1 MPRVLLP
8 RLPFSQHALGKCR
21 GGQMDCGAGWRRTL
35 HDDGWG
41 KMNLHRASAYTLKG
55 NIFKV
60 IFNLR
65 FFKSKFLFENSYN
78 LNCIYVLLNIGY
90 QVQIFT
96 EGKKRSCHY
105 IAETAFCWCSCSLLC
120 LRSLIHEKISFGIEI
135 ARERK
140 IEMPG
145 QRGNGRVRYE
155 VRVVKINVSG
165 GLPGGPINEP
175 INASSAIIDLQ
186 CALALLL
193 SWVGD
198 TTVPM
203 ATGTLILA
211 RT

>member
-1 MPRVLLP
+1 MTAGGRWISTGPVLTHS
-8 RLPFSQHALGKCR
+8 RE
-21 GGQMDCGAGWRRTL
+21 
-35 HDDGWG
+35 
-41 KMNLHRASAYTLKG
+41 

-78 LNCIYVLLNIGY
+78 LNCICVLLNIGY

-165 GLPGGPINEP
+165 GLPDGPINEP

-186 CALALLL
+186 HLLCYWAEWETLLFLWQLALSSSPARKHPAVINLAALL
-193 SWVGD
+193 V
-198 TTVPM
+198 
-203 ATGTLILA
+203 ILNCVH
-211 RT
+211 TSLVKHCNNIIS

>member
-1 MPRVLLP
+1 MTAGGRWISTGPVLTH
-8 RLPFSQHALGKCR
+8 SKE
-21 GGQMDCGAGWRRTL
+21 
-35 HDDGWG
+35 
-41 KMNLHRASAYTLKG
+41 

-78 LNCIYVLLNIGY
+78 LNCICVLLNIGY

-165 GLPGGPINEP
+165 GLPDGPINEP